1 MYKNCKKTCGRCHDG
16 NPYATDV
23 DVGPLSRRVIRTKPC
38 TNALKGCNYW
48 ARIGYCSMRPDL
60 MLRKCK
66 LACRACHPEK
76 KCENIVDDHN
86 CNHWAK
92 LGKCSSR
99 MNFMIEKCPKSCNAC
114 PSRSVKTK
122 PEKPVGIL
130 CPTACKNW
138 LEKGFCF
145 KLKSRCRRTCLA
157 RGCDTAP
164 VRLD

>member
-1 MYKNCKKTCGRCHDG
+1 QRGVPCADKSRTCPQYLALGYCEKKYVLFMYKNCKKTCGRCHDG

-114 PSRSVKTK
+114 PS
-122 PEKPVGIL
+122 
-130 CPTACKNW
+130 
-138 LEKGFCF
+138 
-145 KLKSRCRRTCLA
+145 
-157 RGCDTAP
+157 
-164 VRLD
+164 